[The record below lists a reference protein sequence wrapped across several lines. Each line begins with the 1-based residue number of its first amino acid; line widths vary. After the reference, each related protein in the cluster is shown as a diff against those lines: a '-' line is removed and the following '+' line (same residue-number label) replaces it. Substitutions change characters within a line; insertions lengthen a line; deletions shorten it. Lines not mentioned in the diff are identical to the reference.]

1 MWTWGREKNSNMQT
15 VTTTRGKLHIEFPYD
30 AHVVSIVQTF
40 DGREY
45 DKKKKFWKVPQIQAK
60 RVVDSLSPL
69 GFTFDEKCLEEY
81 KNLKRID
88 WKTNKIRAGEFNTK
102 EIEMLD
108 SLALPLFN
116 YQRMGVGFMAVTG
129 SCLVG
134 DQPGLG
140 KTIQSLAFT
149 KLIKAKKVLIFC
161 PMTLKGSWSEEIDK
175 WIPGSTVTVIGG
187 DKKKREVQW
196 KEDTQYY
203 ICNYHLLLRDL
214 PLMQDIE
221 WDVIIGDEAT
231 TLANPKAKTT
241 IAIKKLKATHKI
253 ALTGT
258 PLTNTVED
266 VWSIM
271 DWVQPGLL
279 GSNFQFMQEYTVKDD
294 YGGVGGYKNLNQL
307 KEKLDPY
314 MIRRLKRDVLHEL
327 PPKLFEN
334 IYVEFS
340 PAERRLYKAVQEEIK
355 AELRALGMRNPKYLS
370 EARVKMTR
378 LKQLTNSC
386 ELITGEQKSSK
397 LDALKEVLTFALA
410 GEEKAIIFTQFREMA
425 LILMR
430 ELAEYRPLLIAGGV
444 SEEERT
450 ANRHAFN
457 DDDVHRL
464 LIMTSAGDMGLNL
477 QRATSVVHY
486 DLPWSI
492 AKLEQREDRAHR
504 HGQKE
509 NVTIYKMIVN
519 DSIDEY
525 ILGKVFAK
533 KDIADT
539 ILGDNPIIIDTPEQL
554 PLFAVDDI
562 LS

>member
-1 MWTWGREKNSNMQT
+1 MLEKEKNSNMQVIT
-15 VTTTRGKLHIEFPYD
+15 KREKLIIEFPYD
-30 AHVVSIVQTF
+30 AHIVSIVRTL

-45 DKKKKFWKVPQIQAK
+45 DKVKKLWKVPKIQAMN
-60 RVVDSLSPL
+60 VVNALQPF
-69 GFTFDEKCLEEY
+69 GFSFDEKCLTEY
-81 KNLKRID
+81 SRLRRLE
-88 WKTNKIRAGEFNTK
+88 WKTNKIKAGEFNEK
-102 EIEMLD
+102 ELEMLN
-108 SLALPLFN
+108 SLGLPLFN
-116 YQRMGVGFMAVTG
+116 YQKIGVGFMAVVG
-129 SCLVG
+129 SGLVG

-149 KLIKAKKVLIFC
+149 KLKESKKVLIFC

-175 WIPGSTVTVIGG
+175 WIPGATVTVIGG
-187 DKKKREVQW
+187 DKKKRKEQW
-196 KEDTQYY
+196 GADTVYY
-203 ICNYHLLLRDL
+203 VCNYHLLLRDL
-214 PLMQDIE
+214 DIMKETE
-221 WDVIIGDEAT
+221 WDVIIADEAT
-231 TLANPKAKTT
+231 VLSNPKAKTT
-241 IAIKKLKATHKI
+241 ESIKKLKATHKI

-258 PLTNTVED
+258 PLNNTPED

-279 GSNFQFMQEYTVKDD
+279 GNNFQFMEEYTMKDG
-294 YGGVGGYKNLNQL
+294 YGSINGYKNLERL
-307 KEKLDPY
+307 KVKLEPY
-314 MIRRLKRDVLHEL
+314 MIRRLKRDVLSEL

-334 IYVEFS
+334 IYIDFS
-340 PAERRLYKAVQEEIK
+340 PEERRLYKAVQ
-355 AELRALGMRNPKYLS
+355 AELKEELRSLGMHNPKYLS

-386 ELITGEQKSSK
+386 ELITGEQRSSK
-397 LDALKEVLTFALA
+397 LEALKEVLTFALA
-410 GEEKAIIFTQFREMA
+410 GEEKAIVFTQFREMA

-430 ELAEYRPLLIAGGV
+430 ELEQYKPLLIAGGV

-457 DDDVHRL
+457 NNDVNRL

-486 DLPWSI
+486 DLPWSVS
-492 AKLEQREDRAHR
+492 KLEQREDRAHR
-504 HGQKE
+504 HGQKN
-509 NVTIYKMIVN
+509 NVTIYKLIVN

-533 KDIADT
+533 KDIADA
-539 ILGDNPIIIDTPEQL
+539 ILGDTLVYDSSPQQL
-554 PLFAVDDI
+554 ELFNVEDL